1 MDEFKVNARKMDDY
15 SEKIKDYGKLLK
27 ETQEGISSIRVNLR
41 HKLSAAEDIG
51 KALRNIEENMETE
64 ATVMLGFGS
73 SLGTIAGT
81 YRNSEQRI
89 VDFGTGSISGS
100 QLSDLQREALE
111 YENENAV
118 RIDEWKEFSW
128 VAVNCYGA
136 PAGAKLFKSAADGI
150 VNWGR
155 NILDAAWDNTVIR
168 SLENA
173 RASFCELIHI
183 DCGKTEP
190 DGPVAEFLNYIND
203 KSLNHIND
211 KLKENKILSAIM
223 DTFGR
228 PLDLMEF
235 VTEVLVL
242 LSEERSPENLSKL
255 IELSMETL
263 ELGDIVPHSSSGS
276 SSQGGKY
283 RIETGY

>member
-183 DCGKTEP
+183 DCAEIDP